1 MSAIIEWQ
9 VDLWYNNC
17 GGFMQYTPF
26 YKNNKQVEF
35 NNIEYEDLNI
45 LKEITEG
52 FCIEYKSE
60 YVPSVIN
67 KKIPQSITSFSN
79 DRGGWLFVGVSNDG
93 QLLDIEKPKGDIYE
107 SICQSISS
115 KVFPFPKFVARF
127 IDNPNKPN
135 YGIIVCQIFR
145 GTDKPYVYDG
155 TIYVRAGN
163 INDPQPA
170 SRPSIDLMYRESLGF
185 SNLKVKCCYSEYEN
199 QFILTNKHYS
209 DFKPRCI
216 GVTAVKTLDKF
227 REDNQLCLYIENCG
241 KHFDEDIEVTISF
254 NKECYIRFWELLDL
268 NKGNFE
274 FYEKFLPIE
283 KSVDINAYPDYKNR
297 VVETPPIKYAS
308 QPIGMGMT
316 VPTTY
321 TDENDI
327 EYLQKETQSIIEQK
341 YCYDILVKDNNIY
354 MSFRL
359 NKISPNEKI
368 FFPSYIFVN
377 DDLSEINYTIK
388 SKYSF
393 ENEKG
398 QLILKK

>member
-1 MSAIIEWQ
+1 MH
-9 VDLWYNNC
+9 
-17 GGFMQYTPF
+17 YTPF
-26 YKNNKQVEF
+26 YKDNKQIEF
-35 NNIEYEDLNI
+35 NNIQYDDLNI

-52 FCIEYKSE
+52 FCVEYKSE

-67 KKIPQSITSFSN
+67 KKIPQSIASFSN

-93 QLLDIEKPKGDIYE
+93 HLLDIEKPNGDIYE

-127 IDNPNKPN
+127 IENPNKPN
-135 YGIIVCQIFR
+135 YGIIVCQIYR
-145 GTDKPYVYDG
+145 GADKPYVFDG

-170 SRPSIDLMYRESLGF
+170 GRPSIDLMYRESLGF
-185 SNLKVKCCYSEYEN
+185 SNLKVKCYYSDYEN
-199 QFILTNKHYS
+199 QFMLMNRHYM
-209 DFKPRCI
+209 DFKPRCNSLF
-216 GVTAVKTLDKF
+216 AVSSLDMF
-227 REDNQLCLYIENCG
+227 RDNNQLCLYVENSG
-241 KHFDEDIEVTISF
+241 KHFDEDIEVTVSF
-254 NKECYIRFWELLDL
+254 NKECYVKFWELLKSDKRNL
-268 NKGNFE
+268 E

-283 KSVDINAYPDYKNR
+283 KTIDINAYPDYKTR
-297 VVETPPIKYAS
+297 MIETPPVKFAS
-308 QPIGMGMT
+308 QPIGMGLT
-316 VPTTY
+316 VPTSY
-321 TDENDI
+321 ADEDDA
-327 EYLQKETQSIIEQK
+327 EYLKRERQSIIEQK
-341 YCYDILVKDNNIY
+341 YCYDIIVQEDKIY

-377 DDLSEINYTIK
+377 EGLTEINYTIK

-398 QLILKK
+398 QLIIKN